1 MALTKG
7 NLRRI
12 ANGGV
17 AASGTSPGV
26 YSLVTTDD
34 WATVNAAGYFNTAAD
49 VLEKGDQIIATLDV
63 DATPQLR
70 MLVVTDVSAGVVS
83 IAQVVN
89 TA

>member
-1 MALTKG
+1 MALAKG

-17 AASGTSPGV
+17 AANDTSPGV
-26 YSLVTTDD
+26 YSLVTNDD
-34 WATVNAAGYFNTAAD
+34 WVTVNAAGYFNSVAD
-49 VLEKGDQIIATLDV
+49 ILEKGDQIIATVDV

-70 MLVVTDVSAGVVS
+70 LLVVTDVTGGVVS

-89 TA
+89 I